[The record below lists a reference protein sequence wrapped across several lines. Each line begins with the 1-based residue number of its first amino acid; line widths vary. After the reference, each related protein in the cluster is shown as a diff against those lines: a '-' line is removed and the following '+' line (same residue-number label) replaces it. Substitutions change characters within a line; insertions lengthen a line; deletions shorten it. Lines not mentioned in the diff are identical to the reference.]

1 MSLACKKQISFKIK
15 EAKQHKNTQTHIVEY
30 ENLKNKQKMSTQT
43 QIKQKKIGVVR
54 TVPLELVDAV
64 SPTSS
69 SAEVT
74 KAHTKLNRNL
84 ADI

>member
-30 ENLKNKQKMSTQT
+30 EKFEEKKKNTQT
-43 QIKQKKIGVVR
+43 QIKHKIIGVVR

-64 SPTSS
+64 SPTPS
-69 SAEVT
+69 SAAVA
-74 KAHTKLNRNL
+74 KAHTKQNKSL
-84 ADI
+84 AEI